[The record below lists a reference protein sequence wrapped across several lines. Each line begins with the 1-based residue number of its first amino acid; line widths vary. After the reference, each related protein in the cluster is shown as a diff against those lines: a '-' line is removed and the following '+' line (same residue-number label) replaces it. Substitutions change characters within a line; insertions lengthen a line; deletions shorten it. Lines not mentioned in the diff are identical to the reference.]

1 MSNPQNNAVDSFYTP
16 PTTPAGDRDWRTDVL
31 HWLQKRQRSAHPI
44 DLNTVVVID
53 NLLDALDD
61 ARKQRDDWTAKTRA
75 QCDLA
80 VKRQE
85 DLERA
90 VREMAKIADD
100 ARSPGAWRYI
110 GNPSDRIP

>member
-1 MSNPQNNAVDSFYTP
+1 MSNPNNNAVDSFYTP

-61 ARKQRDDWTAKTRA
+61 ARKQRDD
-75 QCDLA
+75 
-80 VKRQE
+80 
-85 DLERA
+85 
-90 VREMAKIADD
+90 

>member
-1 MSNPQNNAVDSFYTP
+1 MSNPNNNAVDSFYTP

-61 ARKQRDDWTAKTRA
+61 ARKQRDD
-75 QCDLA
+75 
-80 VKRQE
+80 
-85 DLERA
+85 
-90 VREMAKIADD
+90 
-100 ARSPGAWRYI
+100 ARSPGAWKYI

>member
-61 ARKQRDDWTAKTRA
+61 ARKQRDD
-75 QCDLA
+75 
-80 VKRQE
+80 
-85 DLERA
+85 
-90 VREMAKIADD
+90 

>member
-1 MSNPQNNAVDSFYTP
+1 MSNPNNNAVDSFYTP
-16 PTTPAGDRDWRTDVL
+16 PTTPSGDRDWRTDVL

-61 ARKQRDDWTAKTRA
+61 ARKQRDD
-75 QCDLA
+75 
-80 VKRQE
+80 
-85 DLERA
+85 
-90 VREMAKIADD
+90 

>member
-1 MSNPQNNAVDSFYTP
+1 MSNPNNNAVDSFYTP
-16 PTTPAGDRDWRTDVL
+16 PTTPSGDRDWRTDVL

-61 ARKQRDDWTAKTRA
+61 ARKQRDD
-75 QCDLA
+75 
-80 VKRQE
+80 
-85 DLERA
+85 
-90 VREMAKIADD
+90 

-110 GNPSDRIP
+110 GNPRDRIP

>member
-16 PTTPAGDRDWRTDVL
+16 PTTPSGDRDWRTDVL

-61 ARKQRDDWTAKTRA
+61 ARKQRDD
-75 QCDLA
+75 
-80 VKRQE
+80 
-85 DLERA
+85 
-90 VREMAKIADD
+90 

>member
-1 MSNPQNNAVDSFYTP
+1 MSNSNNAVDSFYTP

-61 ARKQRDDWTAKTRA
+61 ARKQRDD
-75 QCDLA
+75 
-80 VKRQE
+80 
-85 DLERA
+85 
-90 VREMAKIADD
+90 
-100 ARSPGAWRYI
+100 ARSPGAWKYI